1 MAESLNENLTAYLR
15 EHRLI
20 AELVTAPGVWVIG
33 APHSQ
38 ALPYIVYQRNDG
50 KPAAHLGGVSDAV
63 QANVSFSCYAD
74 APEGAADLADALV
87 LALAGFRGFM
97 DDIHV
102 RGCFLQ
108 TESQNYIAPTDG
120 SDQGVFVEGRDFLI
134 WFLRTAPTS
143 VDQPMR
149 IA

>member
-1 MAESLNENLTAYLR
+1 
-15 EHRLI
+15 
-20 AELVTAPGVWVIG
+20 
-33 APHSQ
+33 
-38 ALPYIVYQRNDG
+38 
-50 KPAAHLGGVSDAV
+50 
-63 QANVSFSCYAD
+63 VSFSCYAD
-74 APEGAADLADALV
+74 TPEGAADLADALV

-102 RGCFLQ
+102 RLCSLQ
-108 TESQNYIAPTDG
+108 TESQIYIAPTDG

-149 IA
+149 TA

>member
-20 AELVTAPGVWVIG
+20 AELVTEPGVWVVG
-33 APHSQ
+33 APQSQ
-38 ALPYIVYQRNDG
+38 GLPYIVYQRNDG
-50 KPAAHLGGVSDAV
+50 KPAAHMTGVSDVA
-63 QANVSFSCYAD
+63 QANVSFSCYDD

-102 RGCFLQ
+102 RVCALQ

-120 SDQGVFVEGRDFLI
+120 SDQGVFVENRDFLI

-143 VDQPMR
+143 VEQPMR
-149 IA
+149 TA